1 MFRLSIMLQCV
12 AVPRESFSTELGSS
26 TGDVA
31 ACETEP
37 EIGREVTGCAVRESA
52 GGGVGGERVGELLEE
67 EDVFTGT
74 EVKGEGLDVGL
85 TGHGLCG
92 QHGADNFR
100 QLSPSILNVNLK
112 GRGEYVSLIWGN
124 GSLALETVYGGV
136 EIVFFRLGFFSHD
149 FKFGQFF
156 GRFRVL
162 CTDFGHTTDVEE
174 NGMRSSLVM
183 HRRMIMQGIGHVLAG
198 SIETRKTNIHAI
210 RAVLQTSALYFA
222 SRNWGNY
229 LIVETLSAFI
239 SVDNLVGTGRGEM
252 RDVRTGGG
260 GGGHCGRCVVD
271 GGGGGDRDGRLC
283 GWRRRGRERPFE
295 RRQDTMMAD
304 CMQTNSTTFERRN
317 DKKTTFQ
324 PQNRRENLRI
334 VDRLCAVESGGR
346 FLCASQSLGG
356 PPINRRP

>member
-1 MFRLSIMLQCV
+1 
-12 AVPRESFSTELGSS
+12 
-26 TGDVA
+26 
-31 ACETEP
+31 
-37 EIGREVTGCAVRESA
+37 
-52 GGGVGGERVGELLEE
+52 
-67 EDVFTGT
+67 
-74 EVKGEGLDVGL
+74 
-85 TGHGLCG
+85 
-92 QHGADNFR
+92 
-100 QLSPSILNVNLK
+100 
-112 GRGEYVSLIWGN
+112 
-124 GSLALETVYGGV
+124 
-136 EIVFFRLGFFSHD
+136 
-149 FKFGQFF
+149 
-156 GRFRVL
+156 
-162 CTDFGHTTDVEE
+162 
-174 NGMRSSLVM
+174 MRSSLVM

-210 RAVLQTSALYFA
+210 HAVLQTSALYFA

-346 FLCASQSLGG
+346 FCAPVKVWEARQSIATPDSAAFQRDHQGTG
-356 PPINRRP
+356 HGHRDEKRRPSWKQRNEVFGYLLVSSLLRHCFQRLPILQTANFIFVIGECSSPRGSSRRPISSRHGMIEWPKL